1 MFRSSF
7 LEKYF
12 NKATLNHN
20 IEVPWKGKGN
30 KYEATAYTWQQR
42 KLFYEPFGDLS
53 AHMLEVAKWFSL
65 FIFMLKLVNLQS

>member
-1 MFRSSF
+1 MFGSSF

-42 KLFYEPFGDLS
+42 KLFYEPFLDLS
-53 AHMLEVAKWFSL
+53 AYMLEVAKWFCHYS
-65 FIFMLKLVNLQS
+65 FSC